1 MCGSAR
7 KGQVCICQRIES
19 SEWPLSSCLFDW
31 ELESV
36 LEKSGRENYG
46 VFLGCFLFFFL
57 PLLCE
62 NKKGPKSISLFLFLV
77 CYFSGIV
84 CVGCFMSMDII
95 FRLWESHKM
104 QHSML
109 NKTYVSITWGKNNLF
124 AWKLLNCIF
133 SRPCIGHASIIRIG
147 QWQMRL
153 NKIVLRQWSP
163 SIFITLYYYYY

>member
-1 MCGSAR
+1 MAR
-7 KGQVCICQRIES
+7 AWRTIQDCKKAIIYLVVYCRQYVWLCQEGTSVHLPKNRELWMAS
-19 SEWPLSSCLFDW
+19 KFLFVWLRAGKCAW
-31 ELESV
+31 EIRQGKLW
-36 LEKSGRENYG
+36 
-46 VFLGCFLFFFL
+46 VFLDFFFLL

-133 SRPCIGHASIIRIG
+133 FLDH
-147 QWQMRL
+147 
-153 NKIVLRQWSP
+153 V
-163 SIFITLYYYYY
+163 